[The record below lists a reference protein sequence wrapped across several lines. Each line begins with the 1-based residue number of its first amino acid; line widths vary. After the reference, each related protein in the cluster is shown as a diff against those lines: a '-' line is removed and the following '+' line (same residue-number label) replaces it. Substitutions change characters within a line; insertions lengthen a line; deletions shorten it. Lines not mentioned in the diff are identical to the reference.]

1 MNVHIWI
8 ITIITIK
15 NCRFLIGFIINA
27 KCFHAIFFIN
37 IKKGVY
43 KEQIWMW
50 TKCGKMAEINF
61 SIGNAELLIK
71 DWNRRTNS
79 MKRHFNCQMN
89 PKYFHLRIIVRSL
102 NRICNYAIFF
112 QRNSSNQE
120 VRYFPYSANDLL
132 ESSWRTTTT
141 TGDLRWADGKPIFI
155 NLNRNKNLSFFFL

>member
-1 MNVHIWI
+1 
-8 ITIITIK
+8 
-15 NCRFLIGFIINA
+15 
-27 KCFHAIFFIN
+27 
-37 IKKGVY
+37 
-43 KEQIWMW
+43 
-50 TKCGKMAEINF
+50 MAEINF

-120 VRYFPYSANDLL
+120 VRYFPYSANNLL

-155 NLNRNKNLSFFFL
+155 NLNRNKNLSFFFVARNVKDAISPYSDKMHCIIVICLIYFDAQLVHRDM